1 VTVSRLDHMTFDRE
15 LRPPLGAVLVRKGLL
30 TKERLDEALGERAQ
44 TGELLGQVLLRR
56 GWIFEDEL
64 ARVLAEQH
72 DLEFLNLR
80 SVGVDRRLLGLIP
93 AEAGQRLRAI
103 PVRVLDD
110 GDVLTA
116 VADPND
122 REGTSELAALAAEKG
137 RSLRLVV
144 AEPSAI
150 AEIWDRFV
158 RGAALA

>member
-1 VTVSRLDHMTFDRE
+1 MLRLDHTYFDRE
-15 LRPPLGAVLVRKGLL
+15 LRPPLGALLVAKGLL
-30 TKERLDEALGERAQ
+30 SKEQLDEALSERAK

-56 GWIFEDEL
+56 SWIFEDEL

-80 SVGVDRRLLGLIP
+80 SVGVDRRLLPLIP
-93 AEAGQRLRAI
+93 AEAGQRLRVV
-103 PVRVLDD
+103 PVRHLED
-110 GDVLTA
+110 GDILTA

-122 REGTSELAALAAEKG
+122 RDGMAELAGLVAKKG
-137 RSLRLVV
+137 RGLRLVV

-150 AEIWDRFV
+150 EEIWQRFT

>member
-1 VTVSRLDHMTFDRE
+1 MLRLDHTHFDRE
-15 LRPPLGAVLVRKGLL
+15 LRPPLGSLLVRKGLL
-30 TKERLDEALGERAQ
+30 RKERLDEALAERAR
-44 TGELLGQVLLRR
+44 TGELLGQVLLRE

-80 SVGVDRRLLGLIP
+80 SVGVDRRLLPLIP
-93 AEAGQRLRAI
+93 AEAGQRLRAV
-103 PVRVLDD
+103 PVRIVDG

-122 REGTSELAALAAEKG
+122 GDGMNELFALVAAKA
-137 RSLRLVV
+137 RSVRLVV
-144 AEPSAI
+144 AEQSAI
-150 AEIWDRFV
+150 GEIWDRFV

>member
-1 VTVSRLDHMTFDRE
+1 MLRLDHSYYDRE
-15 LRPPLGAVLVRKGLL
+15 LRPPLGALLVQKGLL
-30 TKERLDEALGERAQ
+30 TKERLDEALSERSQ

-64 ARVLAEQH
+64 ARVLGEQH

-80 SVGVDRRLLGLIP
+80 SVGVDRRLLPLIP
-93 AEAGQRLRAI
+93 AEAGQRLRVV
-103 PVRVLDD
+103 PVRRLEN

-122 REGTSELAALAAEKG
+122 REGMAELG
-137 RSLRLVV
+137 RLVAQKAPSLRLVV

-150 AEIWDRFV
+150 EEIWQRFT

>member
-1 VTVSRLDHMTFDRE
+1 MLRLDHTYYDRE
-15 LRPPLGAVLVRKGLL
+15 LRPPLGALLVGKGLVS
-30 TKERLDEALGERAQ
+30 KEQLDEALSERAK

-56 GWIFEDEL
+56 SWIFEDEL

-80 SVGVDRRLLGLIP
+80 SVGVDRRLLMLIP
-93 AEAGQRLRAI
+93 PEAGQRLRAI
-103 PVRVLDD
+103 PVRHLED

-122 REGTSELAALAAEKG
+122 RDGMAELVELVAQKA
-137 RSLRLVV
+137 RSLRIVV

-150 AEIWDRFV
+150 DEIWERFT
-158 RGAALA
+158 RGAAVA

>member
-1 VTVSRLDHMTFDRE
+1 MLRLDHTHFDRE
-15 LRPPLGAVLVRKGLL
+15 LRPPLGAMLVRKGLL
-30 TKERLDEALGERAQ
+30 SKEQLDDALSERAQ
-44 TGELLGQVLLRR
+44 TGELLGQVLLRL

-80 SVGVDRRLLGLIP
+80 SVGVDRRLLPLIP

-103 PVRVLDD
+103 PVRHLDG

-122 REGTSELAALAAEKG
+122 RDGMTELVFLIGQRA

-150 AEIWDRFV
+150 DELWQRFT

>member
-1 VTVSRLDHMTFDRE
+1 MLRLDHTHFDRE
-15 LRPPLGAVLVRKGLL
+15 LRPPLGAMLVQKGLL
-30 TKERLDEALGERAQ
+30 SKERLDEALSERAQ

-80 SVGVDRRLLGLIP
+80 SVGVDRRLLPLIP
-93 AEAGQRLRAI
+93 PDLGQRLRAV

-122 REGTSELAALAAEKG
+122 RDGMDELFGVVTQKAC
-137 RSLRLVV
+137 SLRLVV

-150 AEIWDRFV
+150 DEIWDRFT
-158 RGAALA
+158 RGG

>member
-1 VTVSRLDHMTFDRE
+1 MTFDRE
-15 LRPPLGAVLVRKGLL
+15 LRPPLGALLVRKGLL
-30 TKERLDEALGERAQ
+30 TKERLDGALAERAQ

-80 SVGVDRRLLGLIP
+80 SVGVDRRLLPLIP
-93 AEAGQRLRAI
+93 AEDGRRLLAV
-103 PVRVLDD
+103 PVRVVEG

-116 VADPND
+116 IADPND
-122 REGTSELAALAAEKG
+122 RDGMAELAAIASKKS
-137 RSLRLVV
+137 RSLRLAV

-150 AEIWDRFV
+150 DEIWERFV
-158 RGAALA
+158 RGVALV

>member
-1 VTVSRLDHMTFDRE
+1 MSRLDHMTFDRE
-15 LRPPLGAVLVRKGLL
+15 VRAPLGALLLRKGLL
-30 TKERLDEALGERAQ
+30 TKERLDEALAERAQ
-44 TGELLGQVLLRR
+44 TGELLGQVLLLR

-80 SVGVDRRLLGLIP
+80 SVGVDRRLLPLIP
-93 AEAGQRLRAI
+93 ADAGRRLRAV
-103 PVRVLDD
+103 PVRVVEG

-122 REGTSELAALAAEKG
+122 RDGMAELAAIASERG
-137 RSLRLVV
+137 RALRLVV

-150 AEIWDRFV
+150 DEIWERFV
-158 RGAALA
+158 RGVALV

>member
-1 VTVSRLDHMTFDRE
+1 MLRLDHAHFDRE
-15 LRPPLGAVLVRKGLL
+15 LRPPLGALLVRKGLL
-30 TKERLDEALGERAQ
+30 AKEQLDEALAERAQ

-72 DLEFLNLR
+72 ALDFVNLR
-80 SVGVDRRLLGLIP
+80 TVGVDRRLLPLIP
-93 AEAGQRLRAI
+93 AESGRRLRVV
-103 PVRVLDD
+103 PVRLVGA

-122 REGTSELAALAAEKG
+122 RDGMAELAALAAE
-137 RSLRLVV
+137 RLRTLRLVV

-150 AEIWDRFV
+150 AEIWERFT
-158 RGAALA
+158 RGAALV

>member
-1 VTVSRLDHMTFDRE
+1 MSRLDHT
-15 LRPPLGAVLVRKGLL
+15 LL
-30 TKERLDEALGERAQ
+30 TKERLDESLAELAQ

-80 SVGVDRRLLGLIP
+80 SVGVDRRLLQLIP
-93 AEAGQRLRAI
+93 AESGQRLRAI

-122 REGTSELAALAAEKG
+122 RDGMTELATLVAEKA
-137 RSLRLVV
+137 RSVRLVV

-150 AEIWDRFV
+150 TEIWQRFT
-158 RGAALA
+158 RGAALV

>member
-1 VTVSRLDHMTFDRE
+1 MLRLDHTYFDRE
-15 LRPPLGAVLVRKGLL
+15 LRPPLGALLVAKGLL
-30 TKERLDEALGERAQ
+30 SKEQLDEALSERAK

-56 GWIFEDEL
+56 SWIFEDEL

-80 SVGVDRRLLGLIP
+80 SVGVDRRLLMLIP
-93 AEAGQRLRAI
+93 PEAGQRLRAI
-103 PVRVLDD
+103 PVRNLED

-122 REGTSELAALAAEKG
+122 REGMAELAGLVAKKA
-137 RSLRLVV
+137 RSLRIVV

-150 AEIWDRFV
+150 DEIWDRFT
-158 RGAALA
+158 RGAAVA